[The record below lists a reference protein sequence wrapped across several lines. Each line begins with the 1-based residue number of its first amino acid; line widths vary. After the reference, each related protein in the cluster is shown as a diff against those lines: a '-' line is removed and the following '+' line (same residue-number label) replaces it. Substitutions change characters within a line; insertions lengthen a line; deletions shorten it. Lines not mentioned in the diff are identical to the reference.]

1 MNFFFLY
8 LMARNDTPS
17 YVARGNGATETHAK
31 KLDLRSDCWIGSG
44 NNWIQCEAQIKFLY
58 NIN

>member
-17 YVARGNGATETHAK
+17 YVARGDGATETHTQK
-31 KLDLRSDCWIGSG
+31 
-44 NNWIQCEAQIKFLY
+44 NWIYGQTAGSEAEIIGYSVKPK
-58 NIN
+58 